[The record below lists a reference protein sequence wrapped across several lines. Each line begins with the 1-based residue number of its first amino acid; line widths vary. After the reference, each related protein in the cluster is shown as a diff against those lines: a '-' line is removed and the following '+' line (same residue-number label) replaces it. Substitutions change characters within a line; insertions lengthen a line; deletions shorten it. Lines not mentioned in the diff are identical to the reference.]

1 MGWICISFL
10 LSLVYFMLACSIKI
24 CCFSLLVFNVG
35 IAIRGFAFY
44 EGHILIL
51 YFNALMCSCLFVVL
65 KYFAFSLRESLNCWL

>member
-1 MGWICISFL
+1 MYFF
-10 LSLVYFMLACSIKI
+10 SLKFGLFMLACSIKI

-51 YFNALMCSCLFVVL
+51 YFYLQCFSVVVCLL
-65 KYFAFSLRESLNCWL
+65 C